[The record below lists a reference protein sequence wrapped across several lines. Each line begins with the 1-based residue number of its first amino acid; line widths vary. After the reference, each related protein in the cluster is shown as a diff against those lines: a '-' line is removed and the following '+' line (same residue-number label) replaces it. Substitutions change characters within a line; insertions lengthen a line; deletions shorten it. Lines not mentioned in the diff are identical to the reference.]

1 MNDFEINIGKDFS
14 STPSGR
20 YYIDMTES
28 SGEQFR
34 EELLWPTLKELKGSQ
49 RIKIIL
55 DDDVEG
61 YGSSF
66 LVEGFAGI
74 VKYGYMDKA
83 DLINKLLLIQ
93 NDPDFDLFKKKILQ
107 YINEAVFNSKR
118 YESTKPEY
126 LEKIKRRKE
135 HTK

>member
-1 MNDFEINIGKDFS
+1 MKNLEINIGKEFS

-20 YYIDMTES
+20 FYTDMTDS

-34 EELLWPTLKELKGSQ
+34 EELLWPKLQQLETNQK
-49 RIKIIL
+49 IKIIL

-74 VKYGYMDKA
+74 VKYGYMNKEALLDK
-83 DLINKLLLIQ
+83 LELFQ
-93 NDPDFDLFKKKILQ
+93 VDPDFLLFKKKIIQ
-107 YINEAVFNSKR
+107 YINEAVFNSKQ

-126 LEKIKRRKE
+126 LEKLKKRKG
-135 HTK
+135 

>member
-1 MNDFEINIGKDFS
+1 MKNLEINIGKEFS

-20 YYIDMTES
+20 FYTDMTDS

-34 EELLWPTLKELKGSQ
+34 EELLWPKLQQLETNQK
-49 RIKIIL
+49 IKIIL

-74 VKYGYMDKA
+74 VKYGYMNKEALLDK
-83 DLINKLLLIQ
+83 LELFQ
-93 NDPDFDLFKKKILQ
+93 VDPDFLLFKKKIIQ
-107 YINEAVFNSKR
+107 YINEAVFNSKQ
-118 YESTKPEY
+118 YESTKSEY
-126 LEKIKRRKE
+126 LEKLKKRKG
-135 HTK
+135 

>member
-1 MNDFEINIGKDFS
+1 MKNLEINIGKTFS

-20 YYIDMTES
+20 FYTDMTDS

-34 EELLWPTLKELKGSQ
+34 EELLWPALQQLETNQKV
-49 RIKIIL
+49 KIIL

-74 VKYGYMDKA
+74 VKYGYMDKEV
-83 DLINKLLLIQ
+83 LLEKLELFQ
-93 NDPDFDLFKKKILQ
+93 VDPDLLLFKKKIIQ
-107 YINEAVFNSKR
+107 YINEAVFNSKQ

-126 LEKIKRRKE
+126 LEKLKKRKG
-135 HTK
+135 

>member
-1 MNDFEINIGKDFS
+1 MKNLEINIGKTFS

-20 YYIDMTES
+20 FYTDMTDS

-34 EELLWPTLKELKGSQ
+34 EELLWPALQQLETNQKV
-49 RIKIIL
+49 KIIL

-74 VKYGYMDKA
+74 VKYGYMDKEV
-83 DLINKLLLIQ
+83 LLEKLELFQ
-93 NDPDFDLFKKKILQ
+93 VDPDFLLFKKKIIQ
-107 YINEAVFNSKR
+107 YINEAVFNSKQ

-126 LEKIKRRKE
+126 LEKLKKRKG
-135 HTK
+135 

>member
-1 MNDFEINIGKDFS
+1 MKNLEINIGKEFS

-20 YYIDMTES
+20 FYTDMTDS

-34 EELLWPTLKELKGSQ
+34 EELLWPKLQQLEINQK
-49 RIKIIL
+49 IKIIL

-74 VKYGYMDKA
+74 VKYGYMNKEALLDK
-83 DLINKLLLIQ
+83 LELFQ
-93 NDPDFDLFKKKILQ
+93 VDPDFLLFKKKIIQ
-107 YINEAVFNSKR
+107 YINEAVFNSKQ

-126 LEKIKRRKE
+126 LEKLKKRKG
-135 HTK
+135 

>member
-1 MNDFEINIGKDFS
+1 MKNLEINIGKEFS

-20 YYIDMTES
+20 FYTDMTDS

-34 EELLWPTLKELKGSQ
+34 EELLWPTLQQLEANQK
-49 RIKIIL
+49 IKIIL

-74 VKYGYMDKA
+74 VKYGYMTKEV
-83 DLINKLLLIQ
+83 LLNKLELFQ
-93 NDPDFDLFKKKILQ
+93 VDPDFLLFKKKIIQ
-107 YINEAVFNSKR
+107 YINEAVFNSKQ

-126 LEKIKRRKE
+126 LEKLKRRKG
-135 HTK
+135 

>member
-1 MNDFEINIGKDFS
+1 MKNLEINIGKAFS

-20 YYIDMTES
+20 FYTDMTDS

-34 EELLWPTLKELKGSQ
+34 EELLWPKLQQLETNQK
-49 RIKIIL
+49 IKLIL

-74 VKYGYMDKA
+74 VKYGYMSKEA
-83 DLINKLLLIQ
+83 LLNKLEIFQ
-93 NDPDFDLFKKKILQ
+93 VDPDFLLFKKKIIQ
-107 YINEAVFNSKR
+107 YINEAVFNSKP
-118 YESTKPEY
+118 YVSTKPEY
-126 LEKIKRRKE
+126 LEKLKNRKG
-135 HTK
+135 

>member
-1 MNDFEINIGKDFS
+1 MNNLEINIGKQFS

-20 YYIDMTES
+20 FYTDMTGS

-34 EELLWPTLKELKGSQ
+34 EELLWPNLQLLKANQKI
-49 RIKIIL
+49 RIIL

-74 VKYGYMDKA
+74 VKYGYM
-83 DLINKLLLIQ
+83 NKEGLLGKLEIIQ
-93 NDPDFDLFKKKILQ
+93 KDPDFLLFKKKIFQ
-107 YINEAVFNSKR
+107 YIEEAVFNSKE
-118 YESTKPEY
+118 YVSTKPEY
-126 LEKIKRRKE
+126 LEKLKKRKGE
-135 HTK
+135 